1 MRSSCDF
8 SQEKVPKDVGGASR
22 SPQCGTPGSPCA
34 LRISTRSGLGV
45 SGHGPSCIERLCS
58 ILTDILVKYIGIL
71 GGVAGSDEASA
82 RDFMQRMPD
91 AARIVVYSIEAC
103 HHYPTSCLER
113 RGSPLIKRAWLMHAT
128 AFALVNE
135 SPNPE
140 QSSKPLPCALSLKCT
155 IGRPSIFFCFA
166 ISMKSARASGRSCRR
181 LDWNFVS
188 KCCNNGPATLVFFQY
203 ADGRIF
209 EHQGRIDPV
218 RLLLR

>member
-103 HHYPTSCLER
+103 HHYPYILFGKTGL
-113 RGSPLIKRAWLMHAT
+113 T
-128 AFALVNE
+128 AHQACVVDACNGI
-135 SPNPE
+135 
-140 QSSKPLPCALSLKCT
+140 CA
-155 IGRPSIFFCFA
+155 G
-166 ISMKSARASGRSCRR
+166 
-181 LDWNFVS
+181 
-188 KCCNNGPATLVFFQY
+188 
-203 ADGRIF
+203 
-209 EHQGRIDPV
+209 E
-218 RLLLR
+218 